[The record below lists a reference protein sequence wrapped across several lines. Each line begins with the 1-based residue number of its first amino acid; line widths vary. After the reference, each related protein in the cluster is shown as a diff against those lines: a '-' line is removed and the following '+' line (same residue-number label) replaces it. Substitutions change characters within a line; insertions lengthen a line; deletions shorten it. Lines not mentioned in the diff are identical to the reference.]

1 MNAHSTKHQQV
12 QVGWVPSGAGRR
24 CRTAS
29 KLTLCYV
36 ALTTF
41 VLPGA
46 VFRNKRHRRSH
57 CASAH
62 NGSQQ
67 GF

>member
-1 MNAHSTKHQQV
+1 M
-12 QVGWVPSGAGRR
+12 GAGVRGGV
-24 CRTAS
+24 TG
-29 KLTLCYV
+29 LLQIFMLCCV

-46 VFRNKRHRRSH
+46 VLRNEWHRRSH